1 MSSRSALAPGT
12 GLFGKTR
19 PLRALA
25 LAAVVFLL
33 GACAGQPAATQ
44 VAPPPAL
51 PSVTATAAAAGFL
64 VSGADWPGLT
74 EITLGLEP
82 TAAQSGATP
91 IALGKA
97 RADSRGRFQV
107 SFAWAA
113 LAPPWQP
120 ALAYDLVA
128 LTNAQ
133 EARTPFTLAPP
144 SPTPAPLAPGAPS
157 PLPTAT
163 ALATPTAAPTATL
176 MPPPAPTA
184 TAPPPPAPTATA
196 PPPPAP
202 TATLTPPP
210 TATPTALPT
219 ATLTPTPTASPTA
232 APTVIRPTATPWPVA
247 LAVAP
252 LKGWAGTA
260 ITLSGVNWPPSR
272 GVVVNLAAP
281 GQAPA
286 ADVYAQANVNP
297 QGRFTFN
304 FSFPNQERWLA
315 LKQVTI
321 VVRTRDNAAQAS
333 ALFELLRP
341 PPAATPP
348 PKITEWRGVYFAN
361 RALTGSPVFV
371 RNDPALDFNWGAGS
385 PDSARIP
392 GDNFS
397 ARWTRRLAFDAG
409 DYRFYARS
417 DDGVRLWLDALLVID
432 DWSDGGRLRTA
443 EFINLGAGQHEVKV
457 EFYEAA
463 GDAYQTVWWE
473 KIGPISEWRGE
484 YFTNPNIQGAP
495 ALARNDSSLDFDWGS
510 GSPAPGLPPDNFSA
524 RWSRTLPFADGR
536 YRFTV
541 QVDDGARLWL
551 DGRLLIDQWGEGSAR
566 TFTAESD
573 LAAGN
578 HTARLEYLELGGG
591 ALLKLTWQRLGER
604 ATYNPRLN
612 LYELDLARDA
622 VNGAGWPP
630 GALVSLALGRVR
642 PGGDD
647 IPDIYLFLGEVRAE
661 ADGSFL
667 FNFRKLPEA
676 PPNLSLIA
684 VSGDLVVKTPYP
696 Q

>member
-12 GLFGKTR
+12 GSVTEIR
-19 PLRALA
+19 RLRALA
-25 LAAVVFLL
+25 LCAVIFLL
-33 GACAGQPAATQ
+33 GACARQPAPTPT
-44 VAPPPAL
+44 APPRAL
-51 PSVTATAAAAGFL
+51 PSVTAAAAAAGFL
-64 VSGADWPGLT
+64 LSGADWPGLT

-82 TAAQSGATP
+82 TAASSGATP

-97 RADSRGRFQV
+97 TTDSHGRFQV
-107 SFAWAA
+107 SFAWTA

-133 EARTPFTLAPP
+133 QARVPFTLTPP
-144 SPTPAPLAPGAPS
+144 SPTPAPPAPATPS
-157 PLPTAT
+157 PLPTPT
-163 ALATPTAAPTATL
+163 ALATPTLAPMATAT
-176 MPPPAPTA
+176 PT
-184 TAPPPPAPTATA
+184 PTDT
-196 PPPPAP
+196 P
-202 TATLTPPP
+202 TLTPTP

-219 ATLTPTPTASPTA
+219 ATLTPTLTASPTA
-232 APTVIRPTATPWPVA
+232 TPTVVPPTATPWPVA

-252 LKGWAGTA
+252 LQGWAGTT

-272 GVVVNLAAP
+272 GLVLNLAAP
-281 GQAPA
+281 GQPPA
-286 ADVYAQANVNP
+286 ADLYAQANVNP

-315 LKQVTI
+315 LEQVTI
-321 VVRTRDNAAQAS
+321 IVRTRDNAAQAS
-333 ALFELLRP
+333 ALFALLRP
-341 PPAATPP
+341 APTATPP
-348 PKITEWRGVYFAN
+348 PKITEWRGEYFAN
-361 RALTGSPVFV
+361 RALNGSPVLV

-397 ARWTRRLAFDAG
+397 ARWTRRLPFDAG

-417 DDGVRLWLDALLVID
+417 DDGVRLWLDALLVMD
-432 DWSDGGRLRTA
+432 DWTDGGRLRTA
-443 EFINLGAGQHEVKV
+443 EFIGLGAGQHQVKV

-484 YFTNPNIQGAP
+484 YFTNPNLQGAP
-495 ALARNDSSLDFDWGS
+495 ALARNDSSIDFDWGS
-510 GSPAPGLPPDNFSA
+510 GSPAPGLPADNFSA

-591 ALLKLTWQRLGER
+591 ALVKLTWQRLGER
-604 ATYNPRLN
+604 TTYNPRLN

-622 VNGAGWPP
+622 VNGTGWPP
-630 GALVSLALGRVR
+630 GARVSLALGRVR

-667 FNFRKLPEA
+667 FNFRKLPEV